1 MYTTDEKRNMD
12 RKDEQRLPSYFLR
25 ITKERAMDS
34 NRIKDIDARHGTQ
47 DENGNGARDAA
58 MLKMG
63 KEVQDLA
70 GGSRENE
77 RGAHKNGRTREGAR
91 NGMRGGARPGAG
103 RPRGDSRMISFRA
116 PGALADE
123 LEKVENR
130 TEFIKKSIAE
140 ALLKKERVLKI
151 AETEENLEQGGISV
165 TDIRRGWKT
174 ETGGGIESGKK
185 SERAE
190 DIGRIGDVIPAGKVA
205 HVNIPFFDIRVV
217 AGFPVPLDND
227 EKSQDIDLI
236 RMLCPHPEA
245 SYLIRVNGD
254 SMIDAGVLSGDIV
267 IVDKSNRNPSPR
279 EIAMCELNGEYTL
292 KHFRIEDGQGWLV
305 PANPD
310 YPRIRISSEDDFS
323 VWGTVTFII
332 HKPRD

>member
-1 MYTTDEKRNMD
+1 MD

-70 GGSRENE
+70 GDSRENE

-174 ETGGGIESGKK
+174 ETGGEIESGKK

-292 KHFRIEDGQGWLV
+292 KHFRVEDGQGWLV

-310 YPRIRISSEDDFS
+310 YPRIRISPEDDFS

>member
-1 MYTTDEKRNMD
+1 
-12 RKDEQRLPSYFLR
+12 
-25 ITKERAMDS
+25 MDS

-70 GGSRENE
+70 GDSRENE

-140 ALLKKERVLKI
+140 ALLKKRVLKI

-254 SMIDAGVLSGDIV
+254 SMIDAGVFSGDIV

-310 YPRIRISSEDDFS
+310 YPRIRISPEDDFS

>member
-1 MYTTDEKRNMD
+1 MVRKMRTGMAQGMQPCEKR
-12 RKDEQRLPSYFLR
+12 
-25 ITKERAMDS
+25 ER
-34 NRIKDIDARHGTQ
+34 RCKTW
-47 DENGNGARDAA
+47 
-58 MLKMG
+58 L
-63 KEVQDLA
+63 

-185 SERAE
+185 SEWAE
-190 DIGRIGDVIPAGKVA
+190 DIGRIGDVIPAGKVG

-292 KHFRIEDGQGWLV
+292 KHFRMEDGQGWLV
-305 PANPD
+305 PANSD
-310 YPRIRISSEDDFS
+310 YPRIRISPEDDFS

>member
-1 MYTTDEKRNMD
+1 
-12 RKDEQRLPSYFLR
+12 
-25 ITKERAMDS
+25 MDS

-47 DENGNGARDAA
+47 DENGNGARDAT
-58 MLKMG
+58 MQKMG

-140 ALLKKERVLKI
+140 ALLKKKKERVLKI
-151 AETEENLEQGGISV
+151 AEAEENLEQGGISV

-185 SERAE
+185 SEWAE

-254 SMIDAGVLSGDIV
+254 SMIDAGVFSGDIV

-310 YPRIRISSEDDFS
+310 YPRIRISPEDDFS

>member
-1 MYTTDEKRNMD
+1 MD
-12 RKDEQRLPSYFLR
+12 RKDEQRLTSYFFR

-58 MLKMG
+58 MRKMG

-151 AETEENLEQGGISV
+151 AEAEENLEQGGISV

-190 DIGRIGDVIPAGKVA
+190 DIGRIGDVIPAGKVT

-292 KHFRIEDGQGWLV
+292 KHFRVEDGQGWLV

-310 YPRIRISSEDDFS
+310 YPRIRISPEDDFS

>member
-1 MYTTDEKRNMD
+1 
-12 RKDEQRLPSYFLR
+12 
-25 ITKERAMDS
+25 MDS

-47 DENGNGARDAA
+47 DENGNGARDAT
-58 MLKMG
+58 MRKMG

-77 RGAHKNGRTREGAR
+77 RGAHKNGRTREGAQNR
-91 NGMRGGARPGAG
+91 MRGGARPGAG

-140 ALLKKERVLKI
+140 ALLKNLKKERVLKI

-254 SMIDAGVLSGDIV
+254 SMIDAGVFSGDIV

-292 KHFRIEDGQGWLV
+292 KHFRMEDGQGWLV

-310 YPRIRISSEDDFS
+310 YPRIRISPEDDFS